1 MEIIWVNIVYMKDK
15 EGNLKELG
23 LMFYV
28 IEDIWFEWYCV
39 VCVIDFIF
47 CLF

>member
-1 MEIIWVNIVYMKDK
+1 MSKYEIWMKDK
-15 EGNLKELG
+15 VGNLKELG

-39 VCVIDFIF
+39 CVIDFIF